1 MKNRDDASFG
11 DNDEIPFAD
20 EAEAADAFPPRGLKP
35 WKIVIVDDEPDVH
48 TITRMAM
55 EGETFEGR
63 PMEFFSAYS
72 ARDARTLL
80 GEHPDAAVVLLDVVM
95 EAGDSGLVL
104 IRYIREILR
113 NRLIRIILRT
123 GRPGE
128 APQRRVIAEYDIND
142 YKEKS
147 ELTVQKLYSSIITA
161 IRSFRDLR
169 TIDRNRRGLE
179 RIIRSSARLF
189 EVQSLKSFA
198 QGVLIQLLSILNLD
212 ESSLYVQASG
222 FTAACVQEEVT
233 ILAGTGEYEDFVNR
247 PVDEVVSPEVSGL
260 LETAMSEKISIFD
273 GGSFVGYFPTDSGP
287 INLLYL
293 KGYQDLSDLDRD
305 LIRIFST
312 NVAIAFENIYLNREI
327 MDTQKEIILTLGEVV
342 EKRSREMA
350 NHVRRVAET
359 SYLLAL
365 KCGLDEESAEMLR
378 LASPM
383 HDVGKVGIPD
393 AILMKP
399 GALTP
404 EEFQQ
409 IIPHTTIGFRIL
421 RKSRRDL
428 MAAAAIVAQ
437 QHHERWDGTGYPQG
451 LKGEEIHIFGRI
463 TGLADVFDALSHRRI
478 YKEAWVE
485 ADVIDLIRRERGR
498 HFDPGL
504 VDLLLS
510 HMDEFIDINGRYP
523 DRPEATDPSPAG

>member
-1 MKNRDDASFG
+1 MINQDNDLFG
-11 DNDEIPFAD
+11 ENDEILFAD
-20 EAEAADAFPPRGLKP
+20 EADVNDALPLGLKP
-35 WKIVIVDDEPDVH
+35 WKIIIVDDEPDVH

-55 EGETFEGR
+55 DGETFENCS
-63 PMEFFSAYS
+63 MEFYSAYS
-72 ARDARTLL
+72 ESEARDLFRQ
-80 GEHPDAAVVLLDVVM
+80 HSDAAVVLLDVVM
-95 EAGDSGLVL
+95 EASDSGLTLV
-104 IRYIREILR
+104 RYIRETLE

-128 APQRRVIAEYDIND
+128 APQRQVISEYDIND

-161 IRSFRDLR
+161 IRSFRDLK

-179 RIIRSSARLF
+179 HIIRASARLF
-189 EVQSLKSFA
+189 EVQSLKTFA

-222 FTAACVQEEVT
+222 FTAACIQDDIT
-233 ILAGTGEYEDFVNR
+233 ILAGTGEYENFVNR
-247 PVDEVVSPEVSGL
+247 QVGEVVSNDVAGL
-260 LETAMSEKISIFD
+260 LDMALEEKTSIFKN
-273 GGSFVGYFPTDSGP
+273 GAFVGYFPTESGP
-287 INLLYL
+287 VNLLYL
-293 KGYQDLSDLDRD
+293 KGYRILSELDRD

-312 NVAIAFENIYLNREI
+312 NVAVAFENIYLNREI

-342 EKRSREMA
+342 ENRSREMA

-359 SYLLAL
+359 SYLMAI
-365 KCGLDEESAEMLR
+365 KYGLGEEAAEMLR

-399 GALTP
+399 GSLTP

-421 RKSRRDL
+421 RKSRREL
-428 MAAAAIVAQ
+428 MTAAAIVAQ

-478 YKEAWVE
+478 YKEAWVRDE
-485 ADVIDLIRRERGR
+485 VVDLIRRERGR
-498 HFDPGL
+498 HFDPCL
-504 VDLLLS
+504 VDLLLENL
-510 HMDEFIDINGRYP
+510 DEFFEINNMYP
-523 DRPEATDPSPAG
+523 DRL